1 MSSQG
6 RMSKTL
12 KKWHMT
18 FMQSKNIISFL
29 IVIILSITGFTR
41 PDREFID
48 IRVHVATPKMS
59 IKNKMNSKS
68 IKFLF
73 ILYTSIC
80 VEWSS
85 TSWRDFRWFLLLW
98 WSTFTWFRAE
108 KFIAVQ
114 YIGLQYVVLK
124 EKGPRRLSSFF
135 RLDYIA
141 LGLKFHSP
149 TNPITYIHMAFIQKC
164 VLSESIECIKKDD
177 FNWL

>member
-1 MSSQG
+1 
-6 RMSKTL
+6 
-12 KKWHMT
+12 
-18 FMQSKNIISFL
+18 
-29 IVIILSITGFTR
+29 
-41 PDREFID
+41 
-48 IRVHVATPKMS
+48 
-59 IKNKMNSKS
+59 MNSKS

-124 EKGPRRLSSFF
+124 EKGPRKLSYFF
-135 RLDYIA
+135 RLDYMVGCHSVPYLSVPYPSVPGRNGIFVETVGRNDSFFFLISVYSRKGKNLHNIVVSEWCCKWIA
-141 LGLKFHSP
+141 L
-149 TNPITYIHMAFIQKC
+149 
-164 VLSESIECIKKDD
+164 IKEIC
-177 FNWL
+177 